1 MSEECACG
9 SCQGDGYNAYEELR
23 ERLLSN
29 ERVVEVFVEQSEDD
43 TSLINRQWCA
53 IQELVGLIG
62 YLPQAHAVLERHGL
76 R

>member
-9 SCQGDGYNAYEELR
+9 SCQGDGYNAYAELR
-23 ERLLSN
+23 ERV
-29 ERVVEVFVEQSEDD
+29 RTQVVCLTVPLED
-43 TSLINRQWCA
+43 RQAAA
-53 IQELVGLIG
+53 IEELVALIG